1 MFVCDLS
8 NKYNSHMPKRLII
21 ILIMIFAPLGA
32 AADDTAPTA
41 GLGPQATSASSGGSS
56 ADAAALQ
63 PTTGSVLQ
71 SNSAGSTGLS
81 APSSALQA
89 PATSDQ
95 TLTVLSG
102 EADGAPQSTTDP
114 ASFPWGWLVFTV
126 IIALIVT
133 AVSVVV
139 RDRRRFALTSL
150 NQA

>member
-1 MFVCDLS
+1 
-8 NKYNSHMPKRLII
+8 
-21 ILIMIFAPLGA
+21 MIFAPLGA
-32 AADDTAPTA
+32 VADTVQSPDATS

-71 SNSAGSTGLS
+71 SGTADSTGLS

-89 PATSDQ
+89 PATSDE
-95 TLTVLSG
+95 TLKVLSG
-102 EADGAPQSTTDP
+102 EADGAPQSTADP

-133 AVSVVV
+133 AGSIVV

-150 NQA
+150 NQS